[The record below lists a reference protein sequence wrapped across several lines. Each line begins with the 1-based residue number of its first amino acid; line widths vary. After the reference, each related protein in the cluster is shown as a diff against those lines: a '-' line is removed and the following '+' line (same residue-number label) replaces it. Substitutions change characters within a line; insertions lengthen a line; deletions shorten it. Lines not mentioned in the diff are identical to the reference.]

1 MPIPLLLAAAPA
13 IASSVFGAVKG
24 IQSLNEAKKIKPE
37 YYGYGDK
44 RLLGNE
50 SAYAKQML
58 GQSQMQLNARNPFAA
73 AQQRGILG
81 SQANAMAGAQR
92 AVTDPSQ
99 ALAMTAA
106 LQANTDQAL
115 FNQAGQEQQA
125 YQQRMGNLMGAQQ
138 VMISEGDKVYQDR
151 MRKFQMDQ
159 ERKDALQQAGT
170 QSLINAGTSLSS
182 SLLGMGKAGGFGKMF
197 GGGGGGGSA
206 AAGSAAGI
214 FGGGGSSFISDGY
227 GGGYQTQGIGAFAR
241 SQGLLPKG

>member
-1 MPIPLLLAAAPA
+1 MGFLLGAGLATQA
-13 IASSVFGAVKG
+13 ASSIFGAVKG
-24 IQSLNEAKKIKPE
+24 IQAMNEAKRIKPE
-37 YYGYGDK
+37 YYAYGDK
-44 RLLGNE
+44 RLIGNE
-50 SAYAKQML
+50 SPYAKQML

-115 FNQAGQEQQA
+115 FGQAAQEQQA

-159 ERKDALQQAGT
+159 ERKDALAQAGAQT
-170 QSLINAGTSLSS
+170 LMNAGS
-182 SLLGMGKAGGFGKMF
+182 SLASSMF
-197 GGGGGGGSA
+197 GAAKTSGGGGSFK
-206 AAGSAAGI
+206 SL
-214 FGGGGSSFISDGY
+214 FGG
-227 GGGYQTQGIGAFAR
+227 
-241 SQGLLPKG
+241 K

>member
-24 IQSLNEAKKIKPE
+24 IQSLSQAKKIKPE
-37 YYGYGDK
+37 YYAYGDK
-44 RLLGNE
+44 RLVGNE
-50 SAYAKQML
+50 SPYAKQML
-58 GQSQMQLNARNPFAA
+58 GQAQMQLNARNPFAA

-115 FNQAGQEQQA
+115 FGQAGQEQQA

-138 VMISEGDKVYQDR
+138 VMISEGDKLYQDR
-151 MRKFQMDQ
+151 MRKFMMDQ
-159 ERKDALQQAGT
+159 ERKDALQQAGSQT
-170 QSLINAGTSLSS
+170 LMNAGSSLSS

-197 GGGGGGGSA
+197 GGGAAASGAAASA
-206 AAGSAAGI
+206 ASGSGAGI
-214 FGGGGSSFISDGY
+214 FGGGGSSFLPGI
-227 GGGYQTQGIGAFAR
+227 GGGYQTQGIG
-241 SQGLLPKG
+241 SMIGKI